1 MPRGDDAVYAG
12 FYAPHLSGTRRDIMF
27 RRAPSREREGLIE
40 RMYMR
45 VLTEMCVNRFKWTN
59 LPQSVDVRFMELTL
73 FRFALS
79 VFYWDNNFD
88 KYLALQGA
96 PSGRMDYAQNPL
108 AFTING
114 NSRFISKT
122 LPATKVVPIWANYL
136 RIPDYDIVTI
146 YAQKLAELD
155 RTIEINSKNARRPKV
170 LVANE
175 NSRLSAV
182 NLARQFDE
190 GNPLLQVNSDGG
202 LAKLDEVITSFDLG
216 IEPDSLEKLHI
227 LRTRLWGECMGL
239 LGIDFANQDKKERLV
254 AAEVDANG
262 DQVENMRRVNLNARE
277 MACEMINR
285 MYPDLNVGVEYWVSN
300 VGMQTQTDILADQNG
315 GDMS

>member
-1 MPRGDDAVYAG
+1 MGRGDDAVYTG
-12 FYAPHLSGTRRDIMF
+12 FYAPHLSGTRRDIMM
-27 RRAPSREREGLIE
+27 RRSPSREREGLIE

-45 VLTEMCVNRFKWTN
+45 VLTEMCVNRFKWEG
-59 LPQSVDVRFMELTL
+59 LPDSVDVRFMELTL

-79 VFYWDNNFD
+79 VFYHDNDFN

-114 NSRFISKT
+114 NSRFVSKT
-122 LPATKVVPIWANYL
+122 LPARQLVPIWANYL
-136 RIPDYDIVTI
+136 RIPDYDVVTI

-170 LVANE
+170 LVTNE
-175 NSRLSAV
+175 NGRLSGV
-182 NLARQFDE
+182 NIVRQFDE
-190 GNPLLQVNSDGG
+190 GNPLIQVNTDGAFG
-202 LAKLDEVITSFDLG
+202 ALTENVTALDLG
-216 IEPDSLEKLHI
+216 IDPDSIEKLHI

-262 DQVENMRRVNLNARE
+262 DQVENMRRVNLNARQ
-277 MACEMINR
+277 MACDMINAK
-285 MYPDLNVGVEYWVSN
+285 YPELNVSVSYWVSN
-300 VGMQTQTDILADQNG
+300 IGMQTQTDIMADENS
-315 GDMS
+315 GDMG